1 MWINVSTQPAQL
13 TQYCLYVLGLTLILD
28 NHLGA
33 HHYWSLIAPLSIHY
47 LPVAL
52 YSGLGSCEISL
63 SLHLGM
69 ITSVVIVHVLSE
81 QPYCWDL
88 IGTDFLSYLGNNL
101 TDHFL
106 IYYILWAL
114 FGLHCSFISWGWT
127 PLSQVGSALWLD
139 VEFCNGI
146 CLLQKETSLVKATLF
161 YGSKVKYLEWG

>member
-1 MWINVSTQPAQL
+1 MPLLYSLSDALPPFLYDCYTHIWINVSTQPAQL

-63 SLHLGM
+63 SLHLG
-69 ITSVVIVHVLSE
+69 ITSVVIVHILSE

-88 IGTDFLSYLGNNL
+88 IGTAFLSYLGNNL

-114 FGLHCSFISWGWT
+114 CLGYTVALSVGAEHHSVKWFLHF
-127 PLSQVGSALWLD
+127 D
-139 VEFCNGI
+139 
-146 CLLQKETSLVKATLF
+146 
-161 YGSKVKYLEWG
+161 